1 MPKYPT
7 PFNHMFNP
15 GHRGCAGCGEMIAIR
30 HVVDNLGPNAILTNA
45 TGCSEVVS
53 SQYPN
58 SSWKHPW
65 MHSLFENASATATGI
80 QAALKSKG
88 KSSASSDPSEKIHV
102 VAMGGDG
109 ATFDIGTGLISGMM
123 SRKDNILYVCWDNE
137 AYENTGYQASGA
149 TPHGASA
156 TTSPAGKASFGN
168 PLKKKDMVAF
178 ALAHKAVY
186 VATSTAGYP
195 LDIARKVKKA
205 LTFDGPKYI
214 QILCPCVPGWG
225 IDPSISIQLGKLGH
239 KTGLYPVVEY
249 ENGKLTNVMKI
260 PGEPV
265 KVDEYLKPQK
275 RFKHLFKREG
285 GEAEIAEIQA
295 IADENLKKYN
305 LA

>member
-1 MPKYPT
+1 
-7 PFNHMFNP
+7 
-15 GHRGCAGCGEMIAIR
+15 MIAIR
-30 HVVDNLGPNAILTNA
+30 HVVDSLGPNAILTNA

-80 QAALKSKG
+80 QAALKAKG
-88 KSSASSDPSEKIHV
+88 HPSSDPPEAGGSGPSEKIHV

-123 SRKDNILYVCWDNE
+123 ARGDNILYVCWDNE

-149 TPHGASA
+149 TPPNASA
-156 TTSPAGKASFGN
+156 STSPAGKVSLGN
-168 PLKKKDMVAF
+168 PLDKKDMIAF

-186 VATSTAGYP
+186 IATSTAGYP

-205 LTFDGPKYI
+205 LTFTGPKYI

-225 IDPSISIQLGKLGH
+225 IDPSISVQLGKLGH

-260 PGEPV
+260 PGKPV
-265 KVDEYLKPQK
+265 KVEEYLKPQK
-275 RFKHLFKREG
+275 RFKHLFKRPEG
-285 GEAEIAEIQA
+285 KKEIAEIQA
-295 IADENLKKYN
+295 MADENLEKYK
-305 LA
+305 LV